1 MHGRAL
7 CNRSISQRTIFQL
20 LPADVVKFIAAW
32 MFTVPDMIRIQRA
45 FGHDETALMEAL
57 RLRINEYDVHLS
69 PWCLCASAQWLAER
83 GLHWSGAVVYCN
95 FTPKDRITLAP
106 MFTNLVRLTL
116 IGNGQH
122 WYPSV
127 AMDAITACPNVTELV
142 VDNITLTDEML
153 ATIERHPTKLRS
165 LCLVINTYVDLESV
179 GDVLAAHDGSLAG
192 LTVHCGIPER
202 PSLFLQHVDML
213 FERCQHLT
221 SLTLPRLC
229 TAKPFGVVR
238 SAAAAVARLLPNLT
252 HLDLSDGLHYPS
264 TDLFEIS
271 EHCAQLAYLDLSNS
285 PSSQAYLGD
294 AVVTVRKLF
303 AHLTVLRLNYQRFLV
318 PEMVATIC
326 ETCPKLQ
333 FLQMDQCIGLT
344 ADLVRD
350 LARHCPQLR
359 EVSCKHSGDIAVEA
373 VARLQEDFPRLH
385 VVTAEDDSPSEK
397 LP

>member
-1 MHGRAL
+1 
-7 CNRSISQRTIFQL
+7 
-20 LPADVVKFIAAW
+20 
-32 MFTVPDMIRIQRA
+32 
-45 FGHDETALMEAL
+45 
-57 RLRINEYDVHLS
+57 
-69 PWCLCASAQWLAER
+69 
-83 GLHWSGAVVYCN
+83 
-95 FTPKDRITLAP
+95 
-106 MFTNLVRLTL
+106 
-116 IGNGQH
+116 
-122 WYPSV
+122 
-127 AMDAITACPNVTELV
+127 
-142 VDNITLTDEML
+142 
-153 ATIERHPTKLRS
+153 
-165 LCLVINTYVDLESV
+165 
-179 GDVLAAHDGSLAG
+179 
-192 LTVHCGIPER
+192 
-202 PSLFLQHVDML
+202 
-213 FERCQHLT
+213 
-221 SLTLPRLC
+221 
-229 TAKPFGVVR
+229 VR

-326 ETCPKLQ
+326 ETSPKLQ
-333 FLQMDQCIGLT
+333 FIKIEQCIGLT